1 VDRTQSTIIIVTVIV
16 FALALM
22 GLGWAGRR
30 RRQRDI
36 AAPLAVP
43 TAVTEVVV
51 SVPVLYVATTRA
63 DTPLDRVAVHGLGFR
78 APGRIDVHAD
88 GVVLTISGRHPWF
101 VPRADVRA
109 SGRATWAIDRVVEE
123 GGLVVLAWRLG
134 EADVDSYFRVTDPR
148 AIEATAELLDALATV
163 GASIPTTADSGSSD
177 RDTDHAPDHSPE
189 QPSTERPTP

>member
-16 FALALM
+16 LALALM

-43 TAVTEVVV
+43 TPVSEAHV

-63 DTPLDRVAVHGLGFR
+63 DAPLDRVAVHGLGFR
-78 APGRIDVHAD
+78 AQGRIDVHAE
-88 GVVLTISGRHPWF
+88 GVVLTISGRDPWF

-123 GGLVVLAWRLG
+123 GGLVVLAWSLG
-134 EADVDSYFRVTDPR
+134 GADVDSYFRVTDPR
-148 AIEATAELLDALATV
+148 AIEATAELLDALSTM
-163 GASIPTTADSGSSD
+163 GASIPATEASGSID
-177 RDTDHAPDHSPE
+177 RTPDTDTDHAPE